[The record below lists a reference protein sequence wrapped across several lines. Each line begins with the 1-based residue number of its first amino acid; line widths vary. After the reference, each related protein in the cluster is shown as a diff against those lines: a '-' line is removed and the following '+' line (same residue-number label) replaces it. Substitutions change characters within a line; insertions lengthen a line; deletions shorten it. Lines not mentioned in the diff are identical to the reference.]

1 MTVNPYQ
8 PNVITTPD
16 DWRAQA
22 LCRQFNPER
31 WFPDPSDIVA
41 IDYAK
46 QICHQC
52 PVEVQCAAEHMKE
65 RFGVFGGMDEEE
77 RSRARSGRGYQ
88 PVNACGSTAGYH
100 RHRTLGEIPCERC
113 KASRRKSERDR
124 QQRHRKRR
132 AELEAGQ
139 DVTT

>member
-8 PNVITTPD
+8 PNIITTPT

-22 LCRQFNPER
+22 LCRQFNPEQ
-31 WFPDPSDIVA
+31 WFPDASDIVA
-41 IDYAK
+41 TNYAK

-77 RSRARSGRGYQ
+77 RSRARSGRGGR
-88 PVNACGSTAGYH
+88 PVCGTTVGYH
-100 RHRTLGEIPCERC
+100 RHRTRGEIPCEPC

-124 QQRHRKRR
+124 QQRRRKREKEER
-132 AELEAGQ
+132 EA
-139 DVTT
+139 TT